1 MDQESDGAA
10 MARMLDLTD
19 VFELIVDGLDD
30 GPLAQQELIREG
42 EQPIVHFFAQL
53 GDEAKSLGD
62 QELLRQRLREITLI
76 TIEAP
81 KEPAGEFRNRAP
93 IIDIAGSQ
101 TEGQQVAL
109 GISDQVQ
116 LEAIE
121 PADRSLPACS
131 TSLKD
136 AVLMDAGVVA
146 DLCWLLGISVLK

>member
-1 MDQESDGAA
+1 MGLRWRACSS
-10 MARMLDLTD
+10 LSD
-19 VFELIVDGLDD
+19 VFELIVDGPGD

-42 EQPIVHFFAQL
+42 EQPIVHLFTQL
-53 GDEAKSLGD
+53 DDEAKSLGD
-62 QELLRQRLREITLI
+62 QQLLRQRLREITLL

-116 LEAIE
+116 QTALE
-121 PADRSLPACS
+121 PADRSLPVCS
-131 TSLKD
+131 TPLKD
-136 AVLMDAGVVA
+136 AVLMDASVVTDGKGNGVAEALPVQ
-146 DLCWLLGISVLK
+146 